1 MRAAARWTFST
12 GWRLLYKID
21 PLICCSPP
29 LTHHPNAGHH
39 DRITNRCM
47 LPKYRPTR
55 DTLHRRWWLSTRWKP
70 VQRWFLCTSP
80 FCDQN
85 TIPSGVCPAFFCKR
99 FPLPTKR
106 PECPPAHRRLDLL
119 SSCIKCKTVQKTKP
133 LQSNPLCSSFV
144 FILFQKILVSLC
156 LFQSPLKQ
164 ADHTQILPACRSICI
179 YPYESVA

>member
-47 LPKYRPTR
+47 LLKYRPTR

-70 VQRWFLCTSP
+70 VQRWFLCTSLLLWP
-80 FCDQN
+80 KYHTLRRLSRFFLQTVPIAHQTAGVPACTQKAGFVVLLHQMQN
-85 TIPSGVCPAFFCKR
+85 CPKNKTAAEQSALQQFRFYPSPKNFSE
-99 FPLPTKR
+99 PLPL
-106 PECPPAHRRLDLL
+106 P
-119 SSCIKCKTVQKTKP
+119 KP
-133 LQSNPLCSSFV
+133 
-144 FILFQKILVSLC
+144 
-156 LFQSPLKQ
+156 
-164 ADHTQILPACRSICI
+164 T
-179 YPYESVA
+179 